1 MTTKGEFPDLG
12 SAGGM
17 EGLLDPDPPNA
28 YREAV
33 PVSRPKVRR
42 PPPKLKVGQMDEAD
56 ERRLAAL
63 YAKQPLLADHLAYTK
78 EFEGILKR
86 FNTRRSIS
94 LSHHQLFHHL
104 VRIRKRG
111 VLPRKARSTTGFG
124 ADQGQHRTVCGRSL
138 RGKSQV
144 YRS

>member
-42 PPPKLKVGQMDEAD
+42 PPPKLKVGQMDEKD

-63 YAKQPLLADHLAYTK
+63 YAEQPLLADHLAYTLQLD
-78 EFEGILKR
+78 EIVQR
-86 FNTRRSIS
+86 FNLRRPIPF
-94 LSHHQLFHHL
+94 SHHQVYHHL
-104 VRIRKRG
+104 VRMRKRG
-111 VLPRKARSTTGFG
+111 VLPRKARSTTGF
-124 ADQGQHRTVCGRSL
+124 
-138 RGKSQV
+138 RG
-144 YRS
+144 